1 MVFKK
6 KLKESNGKPN
16 KIWVDKGS
24 EFYNRLIRS
33 MKNYIEIYSTHKE
46 GMPVVTVRFIRTL
59 KTKIYQ
65 YMTSISKKIYILIN

>member
-33 MKNYIEIYSTHKE
+33 I
-46 GMPVVTVRFIRTL
+46 
-59 KTKIYQ
+59 KI
-65 YMTSISKKIYILIN
+65 I

>member
-24 EFYNRLIRS
+24 ELYNRLIRS